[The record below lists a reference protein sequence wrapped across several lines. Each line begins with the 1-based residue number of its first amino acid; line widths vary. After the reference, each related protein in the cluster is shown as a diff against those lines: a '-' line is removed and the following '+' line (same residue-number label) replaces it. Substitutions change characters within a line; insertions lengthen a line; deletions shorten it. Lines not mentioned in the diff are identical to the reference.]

1 MKIPLNEIS
10 TPGLL
15 RLLRDVA
22 AELEARH
29 STPTVQHVHATRP
42 VETLRV
48 PPEDDADFCLMI
60 AARLVLVDGV
70 RQADAAR
77 MAGCSASALGNTLR
91 TCRAGLELAR
101 LAAGG

>member
-60 AARLVLVDGV
+60 AARLVLVDSV

-77 MAGCSASALGNTLR
+77 MAWCSASALGNTLR